1 MINTSNEEL
10 FFLVMVKL
18 ILLMYFWK
26 YQTDMDI
33 SRICKISRKVQV
45 GLSKQDKRSE
55 AYVVWKDWATWTFLM
70 LTNCLHR
77 NQSTTLSQPR
87 KSWTHESSLWSLSLP
102 TALQTSTSPFHWW
115 PCAAGK
121 SDKFQPLAMPANCH
135 CLRNSYCHQYLMKL
149 FLDWI

>member
-18 ILLMYFWK
+18 ILLIYFSK
-26 YQTDMDI
+26 YQTDRNI
-33 SRICKISRKVQV
+33 SRICKISRKLQV
-45 GLSKQDKRSE
+45 GFSKQDKRSE

-70 LTNCLHR
+70 LADSLSS
-77 NQSTTLSQPR
+77 QSTMLSQHR

-115 PCAAGK
+115 PCAGGK
-121 SDKFQPLAMPANCH
+121 SDKFQSLAMPANCH
-135 CLRNSYCHQYLMKL
+135 CLRSSYCHQYLMKL